1 MSAKSLPSPELLR
14 QLLRYDPDT
23 GKLYWRERDVSFFNS
38 TEGRSANHACA
49 QWNSRFAGKEA
60 LTADNGAGYNQGCIF
75 GKVYKAHRVIW
86 AMVYGEWIDEV
97 DHIEG
102 TRNDNRLAKLRDG
115 SNGQNRKNTKLPRNN
130 TSGAIG
136 ISWAKNINK
145 WKAYINFDG
154 KRIGLGYFDDIND
167 AIFARKSA
175 EAEYGYHPN
184 HGRQL
189 KPF

>member
-1 MSAKSLPSPELLR
+1 
-14 QLLRYDPDT
+14 
-23 GKLYWRERDVSFFNS
+23 
-38 TEGRSANHACA
+38 
-49 QWNSRFAGKEA
+49 
-60 LTADNGAGYNQGCIF
+60 
-75 GKVYKAHRVIW
+75 
-86 AMVYGEWIDEV
+86 MVYGEWIDEV

-115 SNGQNRKNTKLPRNN
+115 SNGQNRKNIKLPRNN

-136 ISWAKNINK
+136 VSWVKNINK
-145 WKAYINFDG
+145 WRAYINFDG
-154 KRIGLGYFDDIND
+154 KRIGLGCFDDIND
-167 AIFARKSA
+167 AVFARKSA

>member
-1 MSAKSLPSPELLR
+1 
-14 QLLRYDPDT
+14 
-23 GKLYWRERDVSFFNS
+23 
-38 TEGRSANHACA
+38 
-49 QWNSRFAGKEA
+49 
-60 LTADNGAGYNQGCIF
+60 
-75 GKVYKAHRVIW
+75 
-86 AMVYGEWIDEV
+86 MVYGEWIDEV